1 VSDAPKSAD
10 DVRRLAEQA
19 GLQRALALAPEIVA
33 ATAKRGL
40 HPLSK
45 PPAGL
50 TATTSPAAIFDPAAF
65 ESKR

>member
-1 VSDAPKSAD
+1 MTCAGLPS
-10 DVRRLAEQA
+10 RRE
-19 GLQRALALAPEIVA
+19 LQRALALAPEIVA

-50 TATTSPAAIFDPAAF
+50 TATTSPAPIFDPAAF
-65 ESKR
+65 ETKR